1 MIGQLTG
8 VTPPTPQQR
17 ESDWR
22 EVYRY
27 FANDEARGYEY
38 ARTEM
43 LDAAPTS
50 DAGDYFEEVGYGY

>member
-38 ARTEM
+38 ARMEM
-43 LDAAPTS
+43 LDAAPST
-50 DAGDYFEEVGYGY
+50 ADYDFFEEIGI

>member
-17 ESDWR
+17 MNSWR

-27 FANDEARGYEY
+27 FANDDEARGYEY

-43 LDAAPTS
+43 LDNSERSTS
-50 DAGDYFEEVGYGY
+50 ERVWA